1 MNFTA
6 PEARRTPATSTGS
19 EVGMFDGPG
28 QAELRETI
36 EQGLGRVE
44 EYLHEQVDYAD
55 EVARVT
61 ATYLMDAGGKRIRP
75 VLTLLAS
82 QFGAHPENETVT
94 RAAAAVEL
102 THLASLYHDD
112 VMDEADLRR
121 GVPAAH
127 LNWSN
132 SVAILAGDLLF
143 ARSSLIFATLGKRAI
158 ELQATTFERLVLG
171 QMRETVGPKE
181 GDDPVAHYIQVL
193 ADKTGS
199 LIAAAA
205 QFGAICAD
213 APQDVVPALADFGE
227 KVGVAFQIADDVID
241 LSPKREATGKLAGT
255 DLRAGVE
262 TLPVL
267 LLAADAAAGNAAAA
281 SLLERIRTRV
291 AGSAKTRQLGA
302 PAPGQMA
309 GGMPGLPE
317 QQPADDAEI
326 DAIVA
331 ELREHEV
338 TERTRAEARR
348 WADDAVASLAPL
360 PDGPAKEALIAFARQ
375 IVERDR

>member
-82 QFGAHPENETVT
+82 QFGAKPESETVT

-171 QMRETVGPKE
+171 QMRETVGPKDS
-181 GDDPVAHYIQVL
+181 DDPVAHYIQVL

-213 APQDVVPALADFGE
+213 APEELVPALADFGE

-241 LSPKREATGKLAGT
+241 LSPKHEATGKLAGT

-267 LLAADAAAGNAAAA
+267 LLAADAAAGDAAAA

-309 GGMPGLPE
+309 DGVPGIPE
-317 QQPADDAEI
+317 QQPVDDAEI

-338 TERTRAEARR
+338 TERTRVEARR

-375 IVERDR
+375 VVERDR